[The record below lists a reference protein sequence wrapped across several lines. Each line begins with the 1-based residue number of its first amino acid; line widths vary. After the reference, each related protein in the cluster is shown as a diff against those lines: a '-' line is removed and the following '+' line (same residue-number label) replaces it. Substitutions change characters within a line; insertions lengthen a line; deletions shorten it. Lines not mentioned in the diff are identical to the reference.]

1 MQTDKKQIAQQ
12 FMQWSGIEHKV
23 PIMLDNKTGK
33 YITYGLNNEY
43 PYYLLD
49 MYRRSS
55 KHNAIVNGK
64 TNYIFGKGWRITQE
78 STLEDEAVY
87 NKFFKN
93 AFNDEDLNDVT
104 EKLILDLEL
113 FNGFAI
119 AIQWSKIG
127 TIHSYE
133 HIPFEKI
140 RVNRDNKG
148 FQIATWYDELGN
160 QLFPH
165 DKDIEKIEPFDEKNR
180 TGRQLFYYRV
190 YSAGVKHYPLPEYL
204 GALAWIEADV
214 EIANFHN
221 NNLRNNFWG
230 GYLIN
235 FNNGIPTPEEQD
247 EIERQIKRKF
257 SGTDNAGRFVVTFN
271 EDASKSPSLLPLTPS
286 DMDKQFSML
295 NEAVQQEIFIGH
307 RCTNPLLFGVKTEGQ
322 LGGNTELVSSYEIF
336 KSVYVD
342 DRVQKIERMI
352 NYLASFN
359 GVTTLE
365 LIPKDPI
372 TQQLS
377 ETALL
382 QAMTKEELRE
392 KAGLP
397 ELETKQES
405 SVKDVIEA
413 INSLS
418 PLVANK
424 VLESMSPNEIRALV
438 SLPPKPEGEVISDI
452 DVTTQVSPEPTQEQG
467 LISNEHLRKLSGREY
482 QNLMRIVRQYT
493 QNKITLDIAK
503 TMLTAGFG
511 LSEDEINTILGV
523 REEQQFS
530 VIKGGEIECV
540 WGEKEYQ
547 VLNQLGLKLGKNADD
562 YIVLHTKHLP
572 IITETQD
579 IDMTLDSYRLYA
591 FAEMSVEDKDL
602 DKRILA
608 HHKKYPN
615 DGAKQMANAL
625 GVSEAKVTKRI
636 AYLVDN
642 NKFPYQEEVERKIKN
657 KTQPEEEKVIE
668 VMYKYEWRSGEFD
681 DSDLVTSR
689 AFCRTMMNLSRSGK
703 VYTRKDINAISDVM
717 GYSVWNKRGGW
728 YTEPDGVRSPSC
740 RHIWQQQLVVRKGK
754 KLISL

>member
-1 MQTDKKQIAQQ
+1 MQTDKKQIAQK

-33 YITYGLNNEY
+33 YITYGINNEY

-64 TNYIFGKGWRITQE
+64 TNYIYGKGWRITQE
-78 STLEDEAVY
+78 STLEDQAIY
-87 NKFFKN
+87 NKFFN
-93 AFNDEDLNDVT
+93 NGNRDEDLNDVT
-104 EKLILDLEL
+104 EKLILDLEI
-113 FNGFAI
+113 FNGFAV
-119 AIQWSKIG
+119 AVTWNKLG
-127 TIHSYE
+127 TIHCYE
-133 HIPFEKI
+133 HIPFEKV
-140 RVNRDNKG
+140 RVNRDNNG

-160 QLFPH
+160 QVFPH
-165 DKDIEKIEPFDEKNR
+165 DKDIEQIAKFDPNTR
-180 TGRQLFYYRV
+180 QGRQLFYYRV

-204 GALAWIEADV
+204 GGLAWIEADV
-214 EIANFHN
+214 EVANFHN

-247 EIERQIKRKF
+247 DIERQIKHKF

-271 EDASKSPSLLPLTPS
+271 DDSSKAPSLLPLTPS
-286 DMDKQFSML
+286 DMDKQFSLL
-295 NEAVQQEIFIGH
+295 NDAIQQEIFVSH

-322 LGGNTELVSSYEIF
+322 LGGTTELVASYEIF

-365 LIPKDPI
+365 LAPKDPI

-377 ETALL
+377 EQALL

-397 ELETKQES
+397 EIETKQES

-438 SLPPKPEGEVISDI
+438 SLPPKAEGETIANV
-452 DVTTQVSPEPTQEQG
+452 DVTEQVSPEPTQEQG

-482 QNLMRIVRQYT
+482 QNLMRIVRQYN
-493 QNKITLDIAK
+493 QEKITLEIAK

-511 LSEDEINTILGV
+511 LNETEINTILGI

-530 VIKGGEIECV
+530 VVKGGQIECV
-540 WGEKEYQ
+540 WGEKRIPSVKPTWY
-547 VLNQLGLKLGKNADD
+547 
-562 YIVLHTKHLP
+562 
-572 IITETQD
+572 ETGQKCR
-579 IDMTLDSYRLYA
+579 RLYC
-591 FAEMSVEDKDL
+591 VT
-602 DKRILA
+602 
-608 HHKKYPN
+608 HK
-615 DGAKQMANAL
+615 
-625 GVSEAKVTKRI
+625 TI
-636 AYLVDN
+636 
-642 NKFPYQEEVERKIKN
+642 
-657 KTQPEEEKVIE
+657 
-668 VMYKYEWRSGEFD
+668 
-681 DSDLVTSR
+681 TS
-689 AFCRTMMNLSRSGK
+689 
-703 VYTRKDINAISDVM
+703 YTRSRKHRNDF
-717 GYSVWNKRGGW
+717 GFL
-728 YTEPDGVRSPSC
+728 P
-740 RHIWQQQLVVRKGK
+740 LVCVCGNVC
-754 KLISL
+754 